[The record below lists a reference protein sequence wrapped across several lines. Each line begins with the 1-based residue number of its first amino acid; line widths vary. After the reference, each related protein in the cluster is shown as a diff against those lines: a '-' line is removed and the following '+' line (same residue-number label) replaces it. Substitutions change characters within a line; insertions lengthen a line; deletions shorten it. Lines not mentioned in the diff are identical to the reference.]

1 MPPARSVTASA
12 SGTASSSESTS
23 GREQL
28 EKFFADPKLQKFIG
42 SIRAEMSNAT
52 EISVTEATESPDQS

>member
-1 MPPARSVTASA
+1 
-12 SGTASSSESTS
+12 
-23 GREQL
+23 
-28 EKFFADPKLQKFIG
+28 LQKFIG

>member
-23 GREQL
+23 GQEQF

-42 SIRAEMSNAT
+42 SIRTEMSNAT